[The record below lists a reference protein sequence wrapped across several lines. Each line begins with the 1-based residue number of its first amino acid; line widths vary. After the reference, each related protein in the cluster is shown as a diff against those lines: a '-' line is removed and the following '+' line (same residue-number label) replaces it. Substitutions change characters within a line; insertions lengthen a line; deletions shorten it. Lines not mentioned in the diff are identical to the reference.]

1 MYKKLLVMFLM
12 AISIIS
18 FSNLNTFVVNDFD
31 AALKIGEITG
41 KDVIIMFSSES
52 CYYCK
57 KFKEETLIDSEIQKW
72 LKTEFVFAEIY
83 ANKNKNATYMGKTMN
98 YLELFGAF
106 GVRGTPTFFFFN
118 SKGEALS
125 QLPGYVPKDVFLSIL
140 KFFKY
145 FRKEKIS
152 FQEFQEKNIDVNID
166 RKVLNLSKE
175 DIEFLLKNDPN
186 TKLYNNKLD
195 EYTNIVVEEKNE
207 ELENKY
213 YVVIYEKK

>member
-12 AISIIS
+12 VISIIS

-41 KDVIIMFSSES
+41 KDVIVMFSSES

-72 LKTEFVFAEIY
+72 LKTEFVFAEIF
-83 ANKNKNATYMGKTMN
+83 ADKNKKATYMGRTMN
-98 YLELFGAF
+98 YLELFGTF

-118 SKGEALS
+118 NKGEALS

-152 FQEFQEKNIDVNID
+152 FQEFQEKNIDLNID
-166 RKVLNLSKE
+166 KKVLNLSKK

-186 TKLYNNKLD
+186 TKLYDNKLD
-195 EYTNIVVEEKNE
+195 EYTNIVVEEKNK

-213 YVVIYEKK
+213 YIVIYEKK